1 MSARIILVDPLLA
14 AKPLPAKPKGDSAPA
29 EQTWMAASGGLLLL
43 LLAVGV
49 VAKLQLD
56 KLAKKLKME
65 EFKNR
70 ELQKKY
76 KLAVDTITKM
86 EKNPDLV
93 HSREFN
99 LDYLRMRMADETFHF
114 AIVNQIKVKVKDKI
128 SLALR
133 PTNETR
139 GVGRQVEERFDLEYE
154 TGEGAKSTKGV
165 LFRIEVKLTK
175 LPTQPTSVTI
185 GQIIDC
191 IETYLSTAQDDHS
204 WQPTIQGR
212 VAYIHWDQKAKP
224 TPLLVLEQSNEG
236 VNVTFA
242 TKRQRGPASAGEQT
256 DMAEEPA
263 PPQTAKSS
271 SPAGK
276 RDSKT
281 SGRSGKTGGSE
292 SKTSGRTGKTGGS
305 DPKSG
310 RTGKTGGR

>member
-14 AKPLPAKPKGDSAPA
+14 AKAPAAKPKENSAPA
-29 EQTWMAASGGLLLL
+29 DQTWMAASGGLLFLL
-43 LLAVGV
+43 LLVGV

-139 GVGRQVEERFDLEYE
+139 GVGRQVEERFDVEYE

-224 TPLLVLEQSNEG
+224 TPMLVLEQSNEG

-242 TKRQRGPASAGEQT
+242 TKRPGRAASNTEQG
-256 DMAEEPA
+256 DLAEEHA

-271 SPAGK
+271 SPADG
-276 RDSKT
+276 RD
-281 SGRSGKTGGSE
+281 

-305 DPKSG
+305 DAKTG
-310 RTGKTGGR
+310 RTGKTSGSDKTGRTGKTSGR